1 MYDYLDA
8 QIEAE
13 HIGAAI
19 GNAEWEW
26 NKLISVLESTTA
38 AGVDNHNA
46 AQHAEQQRATELISS
61 IDSWMEEA
69 REIGDVPQATFAEQL
84 RSCVIDCDMLLR
96 RVEQVV
102 GATARTTVAGWL
114 QV

>member
-13 HIGAAI
+13 QIGAAI

-46 AQHAEQQRATELISS
+46 AQQRAAELISS

-69 REIGDVPQATFAEQL
+69 REIGDVPQESFAEQL
-84 RSCVIDCDMLLR
+84 RSCVIDCDILLR

-102 GATARTTVAGWL
+102 GTTARTTVAGWL

>member
-26 NKLISVLESTTA
+26 NKLVSVLESTTA
-38 AGVDNHNA
+38 AGVDNHDA
-46 AQHAEQQRATELISS
+46 AQHAEQQQAAELISS

-84 RSCVIDCDMLLR
+84 RSCVIDCDILLH
-96 RVEQVV
+96 RVEQVINP
-102 GATARTTVAGWL
+102 AARTIVAAWL
-114 QV
+114 MV

>member
-26 NKLISVLESTTA
+26 SKLISVLESTAA

-46 AQHAEQQRATELISS
+46 AQQRATELISS

-69 REIGDVPQATFAEQL
+69 REIGEVPQATFAEQL
-84 RSCVIDCDMLLR
+84 RSCIIDCDMLLH
-96 RVEQVV
+96 RVEQVINP
-102 GATARTTVAGWL
+102 AARETIAGWL
-114 QV
+114 MV